1 MTYWHGRVVVVLA
14 EVSNSMKIRAL
25 TVLSVVCVGMSGTP
39 VLAGPVGV
47 QRSLSPETAITLGR
61 LEIKQEHLG
70 QQLPEPPKGPALV
83 RYMAKRSQLQDLIN
97 RIQSGQ
103 PVSPDEI
110 DQVLQPTYR

>member
-1 MTYWHGRVVVVLA
+1 V
-14 EVSNSMKIRAL
+14 K
-25 TVLSVVCVGMSGTP
+25 
-39 VLAGPVGV
+39 
-47 QRSLSPETAITLGR
+47 QRNLSPETTIALGQ
-61 LEIKQEHLG
+61 LEIKQKQLG